1 MLFLHGASR
10 TPSLLSFLFT
20 PLLLSLFLPVSPHL
34 PVYQRVVTFLG
45 LSPPSLNYVCKC
57 LKWNVQDYKGSQ
69 VQPSLS
75 IQIPYFWIRL
85 LVNIYLQS
93 PNEYS
98 RAFALTGRCAHF
110 QSSKRLDW
118 PSGHLSAQV
127 RRGNAAFLL
136 QLSLCVQTA
145 FPQSIQCH
153 IFHISVLF
161 VVISLSQRAP
171 KHSPKVLASILKW
184 RKAAM
189 CHN

>member
-75 IQIPYFWIRL
+75 IHRFHIFEFAYSWTFICSPQTNTHVPL
-85 LVNIYLQS
+85 HSLVGVHIFRAVNDWTDPVGTFQLRSGEAMLPSCCSSHSVYKQPFHSLFSATFFTFLCYLWW
-93 PNEYS
+93 
-98 RAFALTGRCAHF
+98 FRCP
-110 QSSKRLDW
+110 K
-118 PSGHLSAQV
+118 G
-127 RRGNAAFLL
+127 
-136 QLSLCVQTA
+136 
-145 FPQSIQCH
+145 PQSIARR
-153 IFHISVLF
+153 S
-161 VVISLSQRAP
+161 
-171 KHSPKVLASILKW
+171 
-184 RKAAM
+184 
-189 CHN
+189 